1 LYVATVAY
9 GCFKSRSVV
18 AYGMCVGSGWR
29 RGRSPWQRG
38 PATRALAC
46 SLSGYHLTL
55 APRIGRQALASMKK
69 HNYPVCLTLD
79 SWCNVSQRNF
89 ISGGRTGKEK
99 LDRL

>member
-38 PATRALAC
+38 PATRALAR
-46 SLSGYHLTL
+46 SLIGYRLTL
-55 APRIGRQALASMKK
+55 APQMGHPSASK
-69 HNYPVCLTLD
+69 Y
-79 SWCNVSQRNF
+79 
-89 ISGGRTGKEK
+89 EK
-99 LDRL
+99 NIIIRCV